1 MKRAILVVCVALGL
15 ASNGLSSGMLIP
27 KDKSLPPLAIKH
39 QRVDIQVKNGVATA
53 KIEQVFKNSVNRD
66 LEAVY
71 VFPLPENAA
80 IGDFAMYIN
89 GKRMSGELVEKDK
102 ARKVYQDIVR
112 RLKDPGLLEYLGGN
126 LFRISIFP
134 VPKNGEQRIEL
145 EYSQQLEFDSGL
157 YKFVYPL
164 KTGERASRTLDD
176 FTVSVKLTSSV
187 PIKNVYSPSHEV
199 GISRKGETE
208 AVIGFE
214 EDNALLDKDFVLY
227 YGVSRKDF
235 GLNLLTHAAKGKD
248 GYYMMMLSPSVT
260 PPGGKPMP
268 KDVVFVF
275 DTSGSMRGKKIAQA
289 REALEYCVKNLND
302 GDRFNL
308 VRFSTDVETLG
319 PKLLEVNDEN
329 RDKALELV
337 EEIQARGGT
346 AIDGALSE
354 ALGMNFDAKRPA
366 IIVFLTDGKPT
377 VGESDTDII
386 VKNVA
391 TNKEGTVRLFVFG
404 VGEKVNTHL
413 LDRLSGDHGRM
424 SHYVK
429 PEESI
434 EAKLSSLADKLSN
447 PVLSK
452 VEVAIDKLKTRKIH
466 PRELSDI
473 FSGDQL
479 VVLGRYDGSG
489 HVAIRLL
496 GEVNGKKREFVY
508 EGDFPKTNGDN
519 DFIPRLW
526 ATRRVGY
533 LLDQIRLQGE
543 DAELKDEVIL
553 LSREYGIMTPYT
565 SYLVLENDEAYEQH
579 GIERGRRPGVLARE
593 KEEAKSG
600 RLFATKGLGKRSTAE
615 GDVSLERQQGGGR
628 PTPEAPAARPATA
641 DAPVPVFSRG
651 AADGFAGGA
660 RADRAGAET
669 RYRVLHGNA
678 RKVSEYL
685 REESGRDAIQ
695 LSEAI
700 AKYKD
705 LKTAQEDIASVRHVG
720 KKVFSLIDGQWVDS
734 AYKEE
739 MKTRRVTFASDEY
752 FELLDKHPELKPY
765 LALGEKVTVVLED
778 GTALIVE

>member
-1 MKRAILVVCVALGL
+1 MKRVFLTVFAALVFAGN
-15 ASNGLSSGMLIP
+15 ALSSGMLIP
-27 KDKSLPPLAIKH
+27 KDKSLPPLAVKH
-39 QRVDIQVKNGVATA
+39 QRVDIRVKDGVATA

-71 VFPLPENAA
+71 VFPLPQNAA

-102 ARKVYQDIVR
+102 ARKIYQDIVR

-126 LFRISIFP
+126 LFRISIYP

-145 EYSQQLEFDSGL
+145 EYSQQLDFDSGL

-176 FTVSVKLTSSV
+176 FTVSVNLKSSV

-199 GISRKGETE
+199 GISRKGENE

-214 EDNALLDKDFVLY
+214 EDQALLDRDFVLY
-227 YGVSRKDF
+227 YGVSQKDF
-235 GLNLLTHAAKGKD
+235 GLNLLTHAVKGQD

-260 PPGGKPMP
+260 PPGGKPMA

-275 DTSGSMRGKKIAQA
+275 DTSGSMKGKKITQA
-289 REALEYCVKNLND
+289 REAFEYCVKHLND

-308 VRFSTDVETLG
+308 VRFSTDIETLG
-319 PKLLEVNDEN
+319 PKLLDANDAN
-329 RDKALELV
+329 RKKALNLLA
-337 EEIQARGGT
+337 EIEARGGT

-354 ALGMNFDAKRPA
+354 ALGMDFDAKRPS

-391 TNKEGTVRLFVFG
+391 GRKKGRVRLFVFG

-413 LDRLSGDHGRM
+413 LDRLSGDHGGV
-424 SHYVK
+424 SQYVK
-429 PEESI
+429 PGEHI
-434 EAKLSSLADKLSN
+434 EAKVSSLADKLSN
-447 PVLSK
+447 PVLSNLEL
-452 VEVAIDKLKTRKIH
+452 VVDKLKTRKVH
-466 PRELSDI
+466 PRELSDL

-479 VVLGRYDGSG
+479 VVLGRYDGDG

-496 GEVNGKKREFVY
+496 GDVEGKKREFVY
-508 EGDFPKTNGDN
+508 EGDFAKVNGDN

-543 DAELKDEVIL
+543 EHELKDEVIL

-565 SYLVLENDEAYEQH
+565 SYLVLENDDAYKQH
-579 GIERGRRPGVLARE
+579 GIARGRNTGVVPLEA
-593 KEEAKSG
+593 EEAKASHV
-600 RLFATKGLGKRSTAE
+600 FAGKGLRRT
-615 GDVSLERQQGGGR
+615 
-628 PTPEAPAARPATA
+628 
-641 DAPVPVFSRG
+641 
-651 AADGFAGGA
+651 
-660 RADRAGAET
+660 RADRQARVMDEAAGDPRAPMAPAPEPVPLFSRDAVDGFSAPSGAMRAGREK
-669 RYRVLHGNA
+669 RYQVVRENA
-678 RKVSEYL
+678 GEVSNYL
-685 REESGRDAIQ
+685 KRDSGREAIQ

-700 AKYKD
+700 RKYRERSTD
-705 LKTAQEDIASVRHVG
+705 REDIASVRHVG
-720 KKVFSLIDGQWVDS
+720 KKIFYLLNGQWVDS
-734 AYKEE
+734 AYNEK
-739 MKTRRVTFASDEY
+739 MKTRRVAFASDEY
-752 FELLDKHPELKPY
+752 FELLRKRPELKPF
-765 LALGEKVTVVLED
+765 LALGEKMIVALDD
-778 GTALIVE
+778 GSALIVE

>member
-1 MKRAILVVCVALGL
+1 
-15 ASNGLSSGMLIP
+15 MLIP
-27 KDKSLPPLAIKH
+27 KDKSLPPLAVKH
-39 QRVDIQVKNGVATA
+39 QRVDIQIKDGVATA
-53 KIEQVFKNSVNRD
+53 KIEQVFKNNVNRD

-102 ARKVYQDIVR
+102 ARKIYQDIVR

-134 VPKNGEQRIEL
+134 VPRNGEQRIEL

-157 YKFVYPL
+157 YKLVYPL
-164 KTGERASRTLDD
+164 KTGERASRTLED
-176 FTVSVKLTSSV
+176 FTVSVKLKSSV

-214 EDNALLDKDFVLY
+214 EDQAMLDEDFVLY
-227 YGVSRKDF
+227 YGVSDKDF
-235 GLNLLTHAAKGKD
+235 GLNLLTHAVKGQD
-248 GYYMMMLSPSVT
+248 GHYMMMLSPSVT

-275 DTSGSMRGKKIAQA
+275 DTSGSMKGKKIAQA
-289 REALEYCVKNLND
+289 REALEYCVKHLND

-308 VRFSTDVETLG
+308 VRFSTDIETLG
-319 PKLLEVNDEN
+319 PKLLDVNDEN
-329 RDKALELV
+329 RKKALELV
-337 EEIQARGGT
+337 EEIEARGGT

-354 ALGMNFDAKRPA
+354 ALGMDFDAKRPS
-366 IIVFLTDGKPT
+366 IIMFLTDGKPT

-391 TNKEGTVRLFVFG
+391 AGKKGTVRLFVFG

-413 LDRLSGDHGRM
+413 LDRLSGDHGGV
-424 SHYVK
+424 SQYVE
-429 PEESI
+429 PEEHI
-434 EAKLSSLADKLSN
+434 EAKVSSLADKLSN
-447 PVLSK
+447 PVLSNLEL
-452 VEVAIDKLKTRKIH
+452 VVDKLKTHKVH
-466 PRELSDI
+466 PRELSDL

-519 DFIPRLW
+519 DFIARLW

-533 LLDQIRLQGE
+533 LLDQIRLQGKDE
-543 DAELKDEVIL
+543 ELKDEVIL

-565 SYLVLENDEAYEQH
+565 SYLVLEDDDAYKRH
-579 GIERGRRPGVLARE
+579 DIARGHRI
-593 KEEAKSG
+593 
-600 RLFATKGLGKRSTAE
+600 
-615 GDVSLERQQGGGR
+615 
-628 PTPEAPAARPATA
+628 AARPAAEAEEAKASRMFARRKLESGPAQDRAPAAPSARAATA
-641 DAPVPVFSRG
+641 PIPVFSQD
-651 AADGFAGGA
+651 AADGLAAGTGA
-660 RADRAGAET
+660 FRQGEGRDE
-669 RYRVLHGNA
+669 RYQVVRGNA
-678 RKVSEYL
+678 REVSEYL
-685 REESGRDAIQ
+685 GKDSGRDAIQ

-700 AKYKD
+700 RRYKERQ
-705 LKTAQEDIASVRHVG
+705 TAREDIASVRHVG
-720 KKVFSLIDGQWVDS
+720 KKIFYLINGQWVDG

-739 MKTRRVTFASDEY
+739 MKTRRVAFASDEY
-752 FELLDKHPELKPY
+752 FALLDKHPELKPF
-765 LALGEKVTVVLED
+765 LALGEEVTVVLDD
-778 GTALIVE
+778 GSALIVE